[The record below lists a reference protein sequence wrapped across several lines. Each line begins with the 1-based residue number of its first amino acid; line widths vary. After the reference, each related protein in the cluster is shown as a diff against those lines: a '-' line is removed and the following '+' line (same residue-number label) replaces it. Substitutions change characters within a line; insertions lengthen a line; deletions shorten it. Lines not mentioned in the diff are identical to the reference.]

1 MGLENLRE
9 MFLWEKLV
17 VKKEKKNVLVVE
29 ELWLSVNGDKNKMC
43 FILELDEPQLH
54 HNPTFLFSLQ
64 VREPPL
70 HTFNTEML

>member
-29 ELWLSVNGDKNKMC
+29 EL
-43 FILELDEPQLH
+43 
-54 HNPTFLFSLQ
+54 
-64 VREPPL
+64 
-70 HTFNTEML
+70 